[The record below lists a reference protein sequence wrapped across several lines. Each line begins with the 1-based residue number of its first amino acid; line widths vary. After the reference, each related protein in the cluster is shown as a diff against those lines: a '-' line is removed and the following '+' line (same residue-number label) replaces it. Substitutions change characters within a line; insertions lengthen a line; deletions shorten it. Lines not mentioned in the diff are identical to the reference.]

1 MKTRK
6 FILIYFLILGNQ
18 YSNAC
23 SSIVLKNQHSIFLAK
38 NFDWTYGNGYLLKNI
53 RGVQK
58 RAFITG
64 TGNAANWTSKYGS
77 VTFTQNGK
85 EMPYGGMNEK
95 GLAIEMLWLEYT
107 EYYINEITP
116 YLNELEWIQYQLDNY
131 ASIDEVIQNINTL
144 SIRPFKGK
152 IHFIVADANGKSI
165 VVEHIGGKIKY
176 EMKEANHCQAITNF
190 DIAASSDWY
199 SKNKT
204 ATGSVANPLYRY
216 SLLQK
221 DIADN
226 SFANN
231 LSAKTALDIL
241 DNVAIKKGNFKTYWT
256 IVYDITKKE
265 IHFKS
270 ADAKNVKRLAFAT
283 LDFNTTKEAIDINTP
298 MKEDISNSLIP
309 YTVAMNTNLVSTSF
323 KLLGLERTDAVAIS
337 KNQFDFAST
346 PDNSYTINYVT
357 LKITVT
363 TDDSSKLGKIGI
375 VIMDGEENFKKFLPF
390 RDGFHQISAAGS
402 TYTWLYYGLPK
413 NNYAIAVV
421 QDENNNKRPD
431 FATEKYAFSNGKR
444 ISNGSLPSFEDCKVV
459 MQEGVKEVE
468 LLLQSEK

>member
-1 MKTRK
+1 MNTRK
-6 FILIYFLILGNQ
+6 LILIFCCIAITK
-18 YSNAC
+18 YSIAC
-23 SSIVLKNQHSIFLAK
+23 SSIVLKNQYSIFLAK
-38 NFDWTYGNGYLLKNI
+38 TFDWTYGNGYLLKNI
-53 RGVQK
+53 RGIQK

-64 TGNAANWTSKYGS
+64 AGNAANWISKYGS

-107 EYYINEITP
+107 EYYFNEITP

-131 ASIDEVIQNINTL
+131 ASTDEVIENINTL

-176 EMKEANHCQAITNF
+176 EIKEANHCQAITNY
-190 DIAASSDWY
+190 DITTSADWY
-199 SKNKT
+199 TKNT
-204 ATGSVANPLYRY
+204 NATGNMTNALYRY
-216 SLLQK
+216 SLLQS
-221 DIADN
+221 DIATN
-226 SFANN
+226 SFASN
-231 LSAKTALDIL
+231 LSAKTALDVL
-241 DNVAIKKGNFKTYWT
+241 DNVAIKKGSFKTYWT

-270 ADAKNVKRLAFAT
+270 AAAKNVKRLSFSAI
-283 LDFNTTKEAIDINTP
+283 DFSTTTQAIDINT
-298 MKEDISNSLIP
+298 KTKDDISNSLIP
-309 YTVAMNTNLVSTSF
+309 YTEPMNTNLVSTSF
-323 KLLGLERTDAVAIS
+323 KLLGLERADAAAIS

-346 PDNSYTINYVT
+346 PDNSYTTNHIT
-357 LKITVT
+357 LKIMVT
-363 TDDSSKLGKIGI
+363 TDDSLKLGKIGI
-375 VIMDGEENFKKFLPF
+375 AIMDGEESFKKFLPF
-390 RDGFHQISAAGS
+390 RDAFHQISSAGS

-413 NNYAIAVV
+413 NNYAIAAV

-444 ISNGSLPSFEDCKVV
+444 LSGGSLPSFEDCKVI
-459 MQEGVKEVE
+459 MQEGVNEVR